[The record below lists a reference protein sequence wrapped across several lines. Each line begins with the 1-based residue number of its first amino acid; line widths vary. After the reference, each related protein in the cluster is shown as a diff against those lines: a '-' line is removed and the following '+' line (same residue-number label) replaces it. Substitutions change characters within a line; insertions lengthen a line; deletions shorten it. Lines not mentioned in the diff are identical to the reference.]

1 MEQTIVNAETG
12 EPITAYTPLLIGVKV
27 IVQTA
32 EGTTTD
38 WIDEVYCPVCE
49 AHYIGLKVG
58 VGGFLAR
65 HDFYHKFNDAYRN
78 AGIEA

>member
-1 MEQTIVNAETG
+1 MDISIVNAETG
-12 EPITAYTPLLIGVKV
+12 EPVAAYTGDLIGVKV

-38 WIDEVYCPVCE
+38 WIDEAYCPFCE
-49 AHYIGLKVG
+49 AYYIGLKVG

-65 HDFYHKFNDAYRN
+65 HDFLHRFESGFG
-78 AGIEA
+78 GIEA